1 VIKIY
6 CVSKLQT
13 IYDIPLTHYIIKDIN
28 FFLAVKEYK
37 FLQNIKSKLSNDSE
51 EIGEIDVANKFFK
64 EFEAYHNDKK
74 NLKAALS
81 PYKVSQ
87 GLLFFGISS

>member
-13 IYDIPLTHYIIKDIN
+13 IYLPITHYTKDIN

-64 EFEAYHNDKK
+64 EFEAYHNDKI

-81 PYKVSQ
+81 PYKVS
-87 GLLFFGISS
+87 FGILFWSY

>member
-1 VIKIY
+1 M
-6 CVSKLQT
+6 
-13 IYDIPLTHYIIKDIN
+13 
-28 FFLAVKEYK
+28 
-37 FLQNIKSKLSNDSE
+37 QNIKSKLSNDSE

-81 PYKVSQ
+81 PYKVS
-87 GLLFFGISS
+87 FGIIFWNCQFITKYIFYLDYSRK